1 MDPVELDERITRIDG
16 VLLLVLNS
24 LTLWFFLEGLQSNC
38 FVVINELIKFIK
50 KTEKLAKEIPQY
62 FVKKE
67 NNTITVFSVV

>member
-50 KTEKLAKEIPQY
+50 KLK
-62 FVKKE
+62 
-67 NNTITVFSVV
+67 S